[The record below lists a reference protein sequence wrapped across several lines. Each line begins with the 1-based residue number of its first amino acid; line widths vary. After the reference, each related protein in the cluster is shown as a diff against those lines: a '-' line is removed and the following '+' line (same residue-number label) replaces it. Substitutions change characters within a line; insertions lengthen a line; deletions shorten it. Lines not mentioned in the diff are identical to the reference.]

1 MHEDGLKVYDLWKK
15 EQVRDALLAEWA
27 KLNGVVKRLKD
38 EQQAK
43 ADEIEALTGLQAA
56 LRERERDANRRNERY
71 VGRRAKAQKA
81 IDTGTATDFGL
92 AQEQVSKCTDLLDA
106 VDTELLELYEELES
120 VDTNIEAVRRVH
132 AQKGQLL
139 EAAEAARTARKTPLK
154 QEFDAI
160 TAERDA
166 ARLPVWRD
174 HLARYD
180 RLRAKKLQPFGPL
193 VEGACGGCMVGI
205 PGVELSSHK
214 RGADVGICKQCG
226 RFLGE

>member
-15 EQVRDALLAEWA
+15 EQVRDGLLAEWA
-27 KLNGVVKRLKD
+27 KLNGAVKRFKD

-43 ADEIEALTGLQAA
+43 ADEAEALTSLQAA

-92 AQEQVSKCTDLLDA
+92 AQEQVAKCTDLLDD
-106 VDTELLELYEELES
+106 VDTELLELYEELEN
-120 VDTNIEAVRRVH
+120 VETNIDAVQRVH

-139 EAAEAARTARKTPLK
+139 VAAETARTERKRSLK
-154 QEFDAI
+154 EEFDVA
-160 TAERDA
+160 TSERDA
-166 ARLPVWRD
+166 ARPGVWRD
-174 HLARYD
+174 HLGRYD
-180 RLRAKKLQPFGPL
+180 RLRAKKLHPFAPL
-193 VEGACGGCMVGI
+193 VDGNCGGCMVGI
-205 PGVELSSHK
+205 AGVDLSAHK
-214 RGADVGICKQCG
+214 RGAEVGICKHCG